1 MNVTVI
7 GSGVYGNAIARI
19 LVESKNAVK
28 MWTEQEDVTN
38 VPHPEGSLI
47 TNNFEE
53 AIKDASICFILT
65 GSKFV
70 KSVLEGLKPFI
81 GIDVLLVLGSKGI
94 LDDGILMSDIAKE
107 VLPNNPIS
115 VISGPTFAKDIANL
129 DPVGFTIATDEL
141 VNFERIKDVLKNVF
155 LEYSNAIEAT
165 ELASTLK
172 NAYAIGSGILEG
184 LRFHNSTKCL
194 YITKTLYEMI
204 DIFKSLNLEGSSALS
219 LAGVGDLVLT
229 CSSTDSRNY
238 TFGTIL
244 AKNQPDANEYLSKT
258 TVEGYDNLIT
268 FINLFSKRNV
278 SAPIIECLNGIII
291 KGENPN
297 DLVKLLLD
305 SK

>member
-19 LVESKNAVK
+19 LVESENTVK

-38 VPHPEGSLI
+38 VLHPEGLFI
-47 TNNFEE
+47 TNSFEE
-53 AIKDASICFILT
+53 AIKDTSICFILT

-70 KSVLEGLKPFI
+70 KSVLEGLKPYI
-81 GIDVLLVLGSKGI
+81 GTDVLLVLGSKGI

-129 DPVGFTIATDEL
+129 DPVGFTIATDDL
-141 VNFERIKDVLKNVF
+141 ANFEKVKNVLKNVF

-184 LRFHNSTKCL
+184 LGFHNSTKCL
-194 YITKTLYEMI
+194 YITKTFYEMI
-204 DIFKSLNLEGSSALS
+204 DIFKSLNLEDSSALS
-219 LAGVGDLVLT
+219 LAGIGDLVLT

-244 AKNQPDANEYLSKT
+244 AKNQTEANEYLLKT
-258 TVEGYDNLIT
+258 TVEGYDNLKT
-268 FINLFSKRNV
+268 FINLFSKEDV
-278 SAPIIECLNGIII
+278 SAPIIECLNGIIL
-291 KGENPN
+291 KGESPN
-297 DLVKLLLD
+297 NLVKLLLG

>member
-19 LVESKNAVK
+19 LVESKNVVK

-184 LRFHNSTKCL
+184 LGFHNSTKCL

-204 DIFKSLNLEGSSALS
+204 DIFKSLNLEDSSALS

-244 AKNQPDANEYLSKT
+244 AKNQTEANEYLSKT

-297 DLVKLLLD
+297 NLVKLLLD